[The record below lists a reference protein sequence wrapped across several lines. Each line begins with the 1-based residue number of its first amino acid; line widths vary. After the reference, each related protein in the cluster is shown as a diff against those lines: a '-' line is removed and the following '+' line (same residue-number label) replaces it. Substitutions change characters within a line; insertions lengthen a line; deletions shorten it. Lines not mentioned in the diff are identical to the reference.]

1 MSARFTPQCYA
12 IDFGTTNSLL
22 AAASEDGV
30 HPPIALDP
38 LARDPTILRSV
49 LYFPDAAHCFYGAH
63 ALAEYASQGM
73 QGRLIRSIKKYL
85 PRRSFIG
92 TYIDER
98 PMNLEDLIGAVLGEM
113 RARAN
118 LLFEADVTSVVLGRP
133 ARFSQDDGDDRFAQY
148 RLERAA
154 RTAGFT
160 RVAFLP
166 EPIAAARDFR
176 ATLSEPKT
184 VLVGDFGGG
193 TSDFT
198 VMRMRAT
205 GYDPSDVLAIGGVA
219 VAGDAFDA
227 AIMRHHVARHF
238 GSEVT
243 YRVPL
248 GRNVLRMPPALMDKI
263 CSPADAS
270 LLRMQDALS
279 FLRNVQAWS
288 LGGDDRRRM
297 DQLLTFV
304 EDRLGFQLFES
315 IEAAKR
321 ALSDEERTTVRF
333 SYPTI
338 DVAEPIAR
346 ADFEHSSER
355 QTAAILAELD
365 DTLARAGLVPAGI
378 DVVCCTGG
386 TARLPA
392 LRDALAARFGQDKL
406 TDFRNFHSVIHG
418 LAEHAQTLCAGAA
431 EWS

>member
-1 MSARFTPQCYA
+1 MSAAFEPQCYA

-22 AAASEDGV
+22 AAASADAV
-30 HPPIALDP
+30 HPPIALDLP
-38 LARDPTILRSV
+38 ARDPTILRSV
-49 LYFPDAAHCFYGAH
+49 LYFPDASRCHYGVH
-63 ALAEYASQGM
+63 ALGEYAAQGM

-92 TYIDER
+92 TYIEER
-98 PMNLEDLIGAVLGEM
+98 PMNLEDLIGALLGEM

-118 LLFEADVTSVVLGRP
+118 RHFGADVTSVVLGRP
-133 ARFSQDDGDDRFAQY
+133 ARFAADDGDDRFAEY
-148 RLERAA
+148 RLERSA
-154 RTAGFT
+154 RVAGFT
-160 RVAFLP
+160 RIAFLP

-176 ATLSEPKT
+176 ATLTEPRT

-198 VMRMRAT
+198 VMRMRAA
-205 GYDPSDVLAIGGVA
+205 GYDARDVLAIGGVS
-219 VAGDAFDA
+219 VAGDAFDS
-227 AIMRHHVARHF
+227 AIMRNHVAPHF

-243 YRVPL
+243 YRVPM
-248 GRNVLRMPPALMDKI
+248 GHNVLRMPPALMEKI

-288 LGGDDRRRM
+288 LGPDDRRRM

-304 EDRLGFQLFES
+304 EDRLGFQLFEA

-321 ALSDEERTTVRF
+321 ALSDAQHSAVRF

-338 DVAEPIAR
+338 EVNEPVTR
-346 ADFEHSSER
+346 AAFERGSER
-355 QTAAILAELD
+355 QTAAILDELD
-365 DTLARAGLVPAGI
+365 ATLARAGLTADAI

-392 LRDALAARFGQDKL
+392 LRNALAERFGADKL
-406 TDFRNFHSVIHG
+406 TEFRNFHSIVHG
-418 LAEHAQTLCAGAA
+418 LAEHARSLCRGEVGWA
-431 EWS
+431 